1 MMMASIIQG
10 SLSRPSMMP
19 VEFALL
25 PLTNNS
31 SQTSLSS
38 FMDDSEN
45 HIWTYQQIPEGV
57 VSVSEEKRFWV
68 QHITVSGENLHGL
81 YVNIDKC
88 VEELTNESDET
99 FKVHLFCEWRNEGD
113 FDDWSYGVDRTST
126 EGPQCFINTEGLIRW
141 WHDIYVFWEN
151 FQDILGFDECWIW
164 IEDDESYHYT
174 GGEGS
179 ITGPMTPMSPIGI
192 RVDRY
197 GIHMYEDNRPGEKD
211 SAEN

>member
-1 MMMASIIQG
+1 
-10 SLSRPSMMP
+10 MP

-45 HIWTYQQIPEGV
+45 HIWVYHPLPQGV
-57 VSVSEEKRFWV
+57 VTVQEERAWV
-68 QHITVSGENLHGL
+68 QRITVSGENLHGL

-88 VEELTNESDET
+88 VEDLTNESDET
-99 FKVHLFCEWRNEGD
+99 FKVHLFCEWRTEGD

-141 WHDIYVFWEN
+141 WHDIYVFWED
-151 FQDILGFDECWIW
+151 FQDILGFDENWIW
-164 IEDDESYHYT
+164 VEDDESYHYT

-179 ITGPMTPMSPIGI
+179 TTPLSPFGT

-197 GIHMYEDNRPGEKD
+197 GIHMYEGNWPGLED
-211 SAEN
+211 SEEN